1 MSNALQATQRW
12 LEQCVI
18 GLNLCPFARFPYE
31 QDKVRLVVCEP
42 DNEDEVFRFVLE
54 ELEYLYQHS
63 ETETTVVIVE
73 NALADFSQYLDLLGV
88 IESVLPQTG
97 LEGVLQVA
105 SFHPDYY
112 FEGVDQDDV
121 SNYTNR
127 SPYPLFHLIRE
138 ESLEKAV
145 ASYDNPEM
153 IPENNMALMRSMG
166 LGKVK
171 LLLAEIKG

>member
-12 LEQCVI
+12 LEQWVI

-42 DNEDEVFRFVLE
+42 DNEDEVFRFVLG
-54 ELEYLYQHS
+54 ELDYLYQHS
-63 ETETTVVIVE
+63 ETETTVVIME
-73 NALADFSQYLDLLGV
+73 NALADFSEYLDLLGV

-97 LEGVLQVA
+97 LEGILQVA

-112 FEGVDQDDV
+112 FEGVDQNDV

-153 IPENNMALMRSMG
+153 IPENNMALMQSMG
-166 LGKVK
+166 LEKVK
-171 LLLAEIKG
+171 SLLAEIKG